1 VADGSGRRGL
11 ETRGYLKI
19 PGSPAHILELD
30 QVWEGRKVN
39 QRRPSFMSLKE
50 KIFDYVGTL
59 KEKRKVLS
67 VPEFGEVI
75 YFSPINAPE
84 WERIVKSSGDSIP
97 ANNIFAIIFKAEDAE
112 GNKIFSLED
121 KATLEK
127 VDWRITNR
135 IASEIRDFTILEG
148 AKINSTDKIPSA

>member
-1 VADGSGRRGL
+1 M
-11 ETRGYLKI
+11 
-19 PGSPAHILELD
+19 P
-30 QVWEGRKVN
+30 
-39 QRRPSFMSLKE
+39 LKE
-50 KIFDYVGTL
+50 KIYDYVGTL

-84 WERIVKSSGDSIP
+84 WEKIVKSSGDSFP
-97 ANNIFAIIFKAEDAE
+97 TNNIFTIIEKSEDAE

-127 VDWRITNR
+127 VDWRVTNR
-135 IASEIRDFTILEG
+135 IASEIRGLTIFEENK
-148 AKINSTDKIPSA
+148 KISKDKIPSA